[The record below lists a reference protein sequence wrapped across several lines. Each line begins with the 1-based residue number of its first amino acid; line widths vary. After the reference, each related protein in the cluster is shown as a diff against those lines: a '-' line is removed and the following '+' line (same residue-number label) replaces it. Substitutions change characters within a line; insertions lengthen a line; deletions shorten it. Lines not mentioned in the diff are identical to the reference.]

1 MIKKLTIALL
11 SVTASAALQAQT
23 FPGNGMTGF
32 GDQIGT
38 GSITAQISGGNVN
51 FTITAGVG
59 GLGNDLVLYIDS
71 TAGGFTSTSTLTDSA
86 DGGRR
91 AVSGVGGGTGN
102 PQTVVNFAPG
112 FTADYGIDLTNSFAN
127 LFQLNTGSL
136 IFTPG
141 ATFGS
146 TVGNVTTFSLSLAS
160 IGNPS
165 SFRFVGNILNPNDPG
180 TPNPNVFRSNETFG
194 TSTTSVAGNGNP
206 GNTGSLTFS
215 TFNTVAAVPEPATV
229 LLLGPALLG
238 GMFFVRRRRA

>member
-1 MIKKLTIALL
+1 MIKKLALALL
-11 SVTASAALQAQT
+11 SVTATAALNAQT
-23 FPGNGMTGF
+23 FPGNGANGF
-32 GDQIGT
+32 GDQIGS
-38 GSITAQISGGNVN
+38 GSIKAQISGGNVN
-51 FTITAGVG
+51 FTITAGAG
-59 GLGNDLVLYIDS
+59 GLGNDLVLYFDS
-71 TAGGFTSTSTLTDSA
+71 TAGGFANTSTLTDSA

-91 AVSGVGGGTGN
+91 AVSGVGVTAG
-102 PQTVVNFAPG
+102 QTVVNFAPG
-112 FTADYGIDLTNSFAN
+112 FTADYAVDLTNSFAN

-160 IGNPS
+160 FGNPA
-165 SFRFVGNILNPNDPG
+165 SFKFVGNILNPNDG
-180 TPNPNVFRSNETFG
+180 GNGNNVFRSNETFG
-194 TSTTSVAGNGNP
+194 TSTTSVAGNANP

-215 TFNTVAAVPEPATV
+215 TFDTVAAVPEPATV